1 MNNRNTAY
9 DFSRFEPQQVP
20 QRPGNDS
27 NNPPKPV
34 LLPKKKKSRQ
44 EAREES
50 RAVAVQTLRVLSA
63 TIAIMLFVGTYIFGT
78 LKLDEINHDIA
89 KVQSQIKVAD
99 SENTRLKMQLNS
111 LASLDKVE
119 DYAINKL
126 GMVKQEGYQ
135 VEYIDLALDDKVVL
149 ANGTTPS
156 KKGEND
162 GILDKLLSYF
172 N

>member
-1 MNNRNTAY
+1 MSNRNAAY

-20 QRPGNDS
+20 QKPGNNR

-34 LLPKKKKSRQ
+34 LVPKKKKSRQ
-44 EAREES
+44 EEREES
-50 RAVAVQTLRVLSA
+50 RAVAIKTIRVLSV
-63 TIAIMLFVGTYIFGT
+63 TIAVMLFVGTYIFGN
-78 LKLDEINHDIA
+78 LKLDEINHEIVQ
-89 KVQSQIKVAD
+89 VQSQIKVAD

-126 GMVKQEGYQ
+126 GMVKQESYQ
-135 VEYIDLALDDKVVL
+135 VEYIDLAMDDKVVL
-149 ANGTTPS
+149 ANGTTPAET
-156 KKGEND
+156 GENT

-172 N
+172 R

>member
-27 NNPPKPV
+27 NYPPKPV

-44 EAREES
+44 EAKAES
-50 RAVAVQTLRVLSA
+50 RAVAVKTLRVLSA

-78 LKLDEINHDIA
+78 LKLDEINHNIA
-89 KVQSQIKVAD
+89 EVQSQIKVAD

-156 KKGEND
+156 EKGEND

-172 N
+172 S

>member
-1 MNNRNTAY
+1 
-9 DFSRFEPQQVP
+9 
-20 QRPGNDS
+20 
-27 NNPPKPV
+27 
-34 LLPKKKKSRQ
+34 
-44 EAREES
+44 
-50 RAVAVQTLRVLSA
+50 
-63 TIAIMLFVGTYIFGT
+63 
-78 LKLDEINHDIA
+78 
-89 KVQSQIKVAD
+89 
-99 SENTRLKMQLNS
+99 MQLNS

-156 KKGEND
+156 EKGEND

>member
-1 MNNRNTAY
+1 MSNRNTAY
-9 DFSRFEPQQVP
+9 DFSRFEPQRVP
-20 QRPGNDS
+20 QRTGNDR

-44 EAREES
+44 EAKEES
-50 RAVAVQTLRVLSA
+50 RAVAVKTLRVLSA
-63 TIAIMLFVGTYIFGT
+63 TVAVMLFVGTYIFGN

-89 KVQSQIKVAD
+89 TVQSQIKVAD

-111 LASLDKVE
+111 MASLDKVE

-126 GMVKQEGYQ
+126 GMVKQERYQ

-149 ANGTTPS
+149 ANGTAPAES
-156 KKGEND
+156 DSGS
-162 GILDKLLSYF
+162 GLLDKLLSYF
-172 N
+172 K